1 MRQKEKEEKEKDSKY
16 RTNRGTPND
25 LGSYFKNRKILVV
38 FFSVLIKT
46 EFIILP
52 TA

>member
-25 LGSYFKNRKILVV
+25 LGSYLKNRKNFNCNFLS
-38 FFSVLIKT
+38 FGFNKN
-46 EFIILP
+46 
-52 TA
+52 